1 MERMGAFN
9 YSDLKGDLAELD
21 KLLLGSVVLLC
32 LIGIACIFSAG
43 SGNVDRAW
51 FLARQQFIWLIIACA
66 AYISIV
72 AIGYER
78 FMDLAYPIYGLT
90 LLLLFLTLVAA
101 PEVRGTQRMLSL
113 GFIRVQPSEFAK
125 VSLIIVL
132 TKYLIRHPPVSIK
145 PFLGGIGVG
154 FPAFFL
160 VLMQPDAGSGIVYI
174 VIILSM
180 LFVAGAPLK
189 YFFCMMAAGV
199 AMMPVAWSFLR
210 EYQRLRILVF
220 LDPTRDPLGA
230 GYNAIQSRIAVGSGS
245 LWGRGYLQGVQSNL
259 RFLPEPHTDF
269 IFSVFAEEFG
279 FFGSVILL
287 AIFGFVIARIVI
299 AGMKSRDMRGK
310 IIVAGVA
317 GWIWFQMFQSIGMSI
332 GLMPITGIPLPFL
345 SYGGSA
351 LLAVSIALGLVGS
364 IYAGSAN
371 RYKQGC
377 L

>member
-1 MERMGAFN
+1 MSNSFN
-9 YSDLKGDLAELD
+9 LSDLKGDLAELD

-32 LIGIACIFSAG
+32 LIGIACIFSAS
-43 SGNVDRAW
+43 SGGARGW
-51 FLARQQFIWLIIACA
+51 GLATRQFTWLVIACF
-66 AYISIV
+66 AYVTIL

-78 FMDLAYPIYGLT
+78 LMDLAYPIYGFT
-90 LLLLFLTLVAA
+90 LFLLFITLVAV
-101 PEVRGTQRMLSL
+101 PEVRGTQRMLPL

-145 PFLGGIGVG
+145 PFLGGVGVG
-154 FPAFFL
+154 LPAFFL
-160 VLMQPDAGSGIVYI
+160 VLMQPDAGSGIIYM

-189 YFFCMMAAGV
+189 YFFCAMAAGI

-230 GYNAIQSRIAVGSGS
+230 GYNAIQSRIAVGSGG
-245 LWGRGYLQGVQSNL
+245 LWGRGYLQGLQSNL

-279 FFGSVILL
+279 FLGSLLLL
-287 AIFGFVIARIVI
+287 ALFGFVIARIVI

-310 IIVAGVA
+310 IIAGGVA

-351 LLAVSIALGLVGS
+351 LLAVAIALGLVGS